1 MRLGLF
7 LVGAFIGAPTR
18 YLIDQYFRSYMKF
31 PAGILIVNVL
41 GAFLLGVVATGET
54 NTEASV
60 AETTT
65 EAAVPETT
73 TEAMSD
79 TSTVA
84 SFVGTTT
91 KVPEAETTTEE
102 QVFEITTDQSIGK
115 EFSVLIINFLS

>member
-54 NTEASV
+54 NIAFALMGFCGALTTWSALSLDLFDELGKKNYKAFAVNLVSTYGLGITAAALGIWV
-60 AETTT
+60 A
-65 EAAVPETT
+65 A
-73 TEAMSD
+73 
-79 TSTVA
+79 
-84 SFVGTTT
+84 
-91 KVPEAETTTEE
+91 
-102 QVFEITTDQSIGK
+102 
-115 EFSVLIINFLS
+115 